1 MQGFGLLKDLVPC
14 LFIVAAIYE
23 PVREQILCFRGYS
36 EVQRVVQMSKLVS
49 IEFGNDNIH
58 HVELLFL
65 EGELLVSEIT
75 SIKLLFYEF
84 VKELEDH
91 GEFLFIGFLTSKRIA
106 LISNNFGCCSICF
119 IAIMASSTTA
129 PTATSSIASVTTI
142 TTITTTASV
151 PSASASLGP
160 IMPLMLHSV
169 LSGEIVAEIHP
180 FIIL

>member
-65 EGELLVSEIT
+65 ESELLVSEIT

-119 IAIMASSTTA
+119 IALMASPTTA
-129 PTATSSIASVTTI
+129 PTASSSIASVSTI

-160 IMPLMLHSV
+160 IVPLMLHSV